1 MVSMKDIAKALNLSR
16 CTVSDILNN
25 KLEGRSY
32 KPETIE
38 TVRRTAKEM
47 GYISN
52 NIAKSLKTGSTK
64 TLAIVV
70 PHLSNPF
77 YTNIIQKVEKL
88 ATGRDYSLIICT
100 TEEKLEKE
108 NHVLDMLMSR
118 MVDGILI
125 SPVSY
130 EESLQ
135 KKYSYKIVCFD
146 RTIEG
151 GKYPAALFDNKV
163 TAQELM
169 KRVLK
174 RGCRK
179 PLFLNTAK
187 SDYTIHCRM
196 SGYLDALKEAEIM
209 PDERLI
215 FYDIY
220 DQEQSYEIMC
230 RILEQKDISFDSI
243 ILGTNFC
250 IYGVL
255 RAFKEKKKS
264 AVPIAGF
271 EDFDGSEII
280 EGDFIKA
287 VQPEEKIGEEAFFI
301 LLQYLSGKK
310 PQDVLLKTEGIQES
324 RAASGM

>member
-38 TVRRTAKEM
+38 TVRRTAREM

-88 ATGRDYSLIICT
+88 ANSKDYSLIICT

-108 NHVLDMLMSR
+108 NHVLEMLMSR

-130 EESLQ
+130 EESLR
-135 KKYSYKIVCFD
+135 KVYSYKIVCFD
-146 RTIEG
+146 RTVEG
-151 GKYPAALFDNKV
+151 GKYPAALFDNKAA
-163 TAQELM
+163 AQELM
-169 KRVLK
+169 RRVLK
-174 RGCRK
+174 RGCQK

-196 SGYLDALKEAEIM
+196 DGYREVLDEAGIER
-209 PDERLI
+209 DER
-215 FYDIY
+215 FVYYDIY
-220 DQEQSYEIMC
+220 DKRQAYEIMS
-230 RILEQKDISFDSI
+230 RILEQDKVEFDSV

-250 IYGVL
+250 VYGVL
-255 RAFKEKKKS
+255 RAFREKGR
-264 AVPIAGF
+264 AFVPVAGF

-287 VQPEEKIGEEAFFI
+287 VQPEEKIGEEAFYI
-301 LLQYLSGKK
+301 LLQYLNDKK
-310 PQDVLLKTEGIQES
+310 PQDVLLKTEEIRENCTKIK
-324 RAASGM
+324 

>member
-38 TVRRTAKEM
+38 TVRRTAQEM

-52 NIAKSLKTGSTK
+52 TIAKSLKTGSTK

-77 YTNIIQKVEKL
+77 YTNIIKKVEKL

-108 NHVLDMLMSR
+108 EHVLEMLMSR

-130 EESLQ
+130 EESLR

-146 RTIEG
+146 RTVEG
-151 GKYPAALFDNKV
+151 GKYPAALFDNK
-163 TAQELM
+163 AAARELM
-169 KRVLK
+169 RRVLE
-174 RGCRK
+174 RGCKR

-196 SGYLDALKEAEIM
+196 DGYREVLNEAGISLDEELVY
-209 PDERLI
+209 
-215 FYDIY
+215 YDIY
-220 DQEQSYEIMC
+220 DQKQSYEMMS
-230 RILEQKDISFDSI
+230 RILEQGEMRFDSV

-255 RAFKEKKKS
+255 RAFREKGK
-264 AVPIAGF
+264 AFVPMAGF

-287 VQPEEKIGEEAFFI
+287 VQPEEKIGEEAFHI
-301 LLQYLSGKK
+301 LLQCLNDKK
-310 PQDVLLKTEGIQES
+310 PQDVLLKTEGILGKYTKTE
-324 RAASGM
+324 

>member
-1 MVSMKDIAKALNLSR
+1 MVSMKDIAKALGLSR

-118 MVDGILI
+118 MVDGIMI

-151 GKYPAALFDNKV
+151 GRYPAALFDNG
-163 TAQELM
+163 AAARELM
-169 KRVLK
+169 KRILK
-174 RGCRK
+174 RGCQK

-187 SDYTIHCRM
+187 SDYTICCRM
-196 SGYLDALKEAEIM
+196 KEYMGVLKEAGIT

-215 FYDIY
+215 YYDIY
-220 DQEQSYEIMC
+220 DQRQSYEMMC
-230 RILEQKDISFDSI
+230 HILEQEDILFDSI
-243 ILGTNFC
+243 VLGTNFC

-255 RAFKEKKKS
+255 RAFKEKNRKPI
-264 AVPIAGF
+264 PIAGF

-287 VQPEEKIGEEAFFI
+287 LQPEEKIGEEAFSI
-301 LLQYLSGKK
+301 LLQYLNGKR
-310 PQDVLLKTEGIQES
+310 PQDVLLKTEGIEES
-324 RAASGM
+324 YCTK

>member
-38 TVRRTAKEM
+38 TVRRTAQEM

-52 NIAKSLKTGSTK
+52 TIAKSLKTGSTK

-108 NHVLDMLMSR
+108 EHVLEMLMSR

-130 EESLQ
+130 EESLR

-146 RTIEG
+146 RTVEG
-151 GKYPAALFDNKV
+151 GKYPAALFDNK
-163 TAQELM
+163 AAARELM
-169 KRVLK
+169 RRVLE
-174 RGCRK
+174 RGCKR

-196 SGYLDALKEAEIM
+196 DGYRE
-209 PDERLI
+209 
-215 FYDIY
+215 
-220 DQEQSYEIMC
+220 
-230 RILEQKDISFDSI
+230 
-243 ILGTNFC
+243 
-250 IYGVL
+250 V
-255 RAFKEKKKS
+255 
-264 AVPIAGF
+264 
-271 EDFDGSEII
+271 
-280 EGDFIKA
+280 
-287 VQPEEKIGEEAFFI
+287 
-301 LLQYLSGKK
+301 
-310 PQDVLLKTEGIQES
+310 
-324 RAASGM
+324 